1 MKPGKYAIRITMLV
15 LFLGIVAYFG
25 IYIYNSFNDTVEL
38 ATVYTTTEEDRT
50 EVSGFLIRDEQVL
63 DQAPGALME
72 IVLNEGEKV
81 EVGGVV
87 ARIYSTEEAVERQKE
102 IAKLEDELKQLQAL
116 NSGGVSGDVLELD
129 RQIESL
135 ILSIHRDTAAGSFED
150 LDEDAANLKYL
161 TFRRDYLY
169 GSDSANLSQDIST
182 LANQLARL
190 QSQTSGDTRE
200 VTSSISGTYSGYV
213 DGYETFLTVDKLTG
227 VKPSTLK
234 AWESLA
240 TQVES
245 DQYIGKLIV
254 GQTWYY
260 AAVMSAEDAGRMGDT
275 VTLRFTNGFKSDI
288 KMTVESISEEEDGQV
303 AVVFS
308 TNDYL
313 TQTTQMRYQAADV
326 VYDSTSGLLVPLSA
340 VRIQNKTDDQGNTI
354 SQEGVY
360 VVVGNRAEW
369 KAVKVLFT
377 GEDYCLVKPAD
388 EGSSDALRSGDTVIA
403 KGKNIYDG
411 KVIVK

>member
-38 ATVYTTTEEDRT
+38 ATVYSSTEEDRA

-81 EVGGVV
+81 KVGGVV

-102 IAKLEDELKQLQAL
+102 IAKLEDELKQLKAL
-116 NSGGVSGDVLELD
+116 SSGGVSGDVLELD
-129 RQIESL
+129 KQIESL
-135 ILSIHRDTAAGSFED
+135 ILSIHQNTAAGSYESLNGDAED
-150 LDEDAANLKYL
+150 LKYL
-161 TFRRDYLY
+161 VFRRDYLY
-169 GSDSANLSQDIST
+169 DSDSSNLTQDIADLGNR
-182 LANQLARL
+182 LAQLE
-190 QSQTSGDTRE
+190 SQTGGDTRQ
-200 VTSSISGTYSGYV
+200 VTTKISGTYSGYV
-213 DGYETFLTVDKLTG
+213 DGYETLLTVDKLSG

-234 AWESLA
+234 AWENLA
-240 TQVES
+240 TEVES

-260 AAVMSAEDAGRMGDT
+260 VATMSPEDAARVGDR
-275 VTLRFTNGFKSDI
+275 VTLRFASGFKSDI
-288 KMTVESISEEEDGQV
+288 PMQVESISEEEDGQV

-340 VRIQNKTDDQGNTI
+340 VRIQNKTDDQGNTV

-369 KAVKVLFT
+369 KAVKVIFT
-377 GEDYCLVKPAD
+377 GEDYCLVKPSD

-411 KVIVK
+411 KVIAK

>member
-25 IYIYNSFNDTVEL
+25 IYIYNSFSDAIEL
-38 ATVYTTTEEDRT
+38 ATVYSSTEEDRA
-50 EVSGFLIRDEQVL
+50 EAFGFLVRDEQVL

-72 IVLNEGEKV
+72 IVLDEGEKV

-87 ARIYSTEEAVERQKE
+87 ARIYSTEEAAERQKE
-102 IAKLEDELKQLQAL
+102 IADLEAELAQLQAL
-116 NSGGVSGDVLELD
+116 SSGGVSGDVVDLD
-129 RQIESL
+129 KQIEDL
-135 ILSIHRDTAAGSFED
+135 MLSIHQNVANGGFED
-150 LDEDAANLKYL
+150 LDNNADSLKYL
-161 TFRRDYLY
+161 VLRRAYLY
-169 GSDSANLSQDIST
+169 NSEGSNLSADISA
-182 LANQLARL
+182 LANRLATL
-190 QSQTSGDTRE
+190 ESQTSGDTRQ
-200 VTSSISGTYSGYV
+200 VTTQISGTYSGYV

-227 VKPSTLK
+227 VTPSTLA

-240 TQVES
+240 AEVET
-245 DQYIGKLIV
+245 DQYIGKLIL

-260 AAVMSAEDAGRMGDT
+260 VATMAAEDAARLGET
-275 VTLRFTNGFKSDI
+275 VVLRFTSNFKSDI
-288 KMTVESISEEEDGQV
+288 TMTVESVSEEENGQV

-308 TNDYL
+308 ANKYL

-340 VRIQNKTDDQGNTI
+340 VRIQTEVDDSGNTV

-369 KAVKVLFT
+369 KAVTVLFT
-377 GEDYCLVKPAD
+377 GEDYCLVKAAD
-388 EGSSDALRSGDTVIA
+388 EGSADALRSGDTVIA
-403 KGKNIYDG
+403 KGKNIYSG
-411 KVIVK
+411 KVIAE

>member
-38 ATVYTTTEEDRT
+38 ATVYSSTEEDRA
-50 EVSGFLIRDEQVL
+50 EVSGFLVRDEQVL

-81 EVGGVV
+81 KVGGVV

-102 IAKLEDELKQLQAL
+102 IAKLEDELKQLKAL
-116 NSGGVSGDVLELD
+116 SSGGVSGDVLELD
-129 RQIESL
+129 KQIESL
-135 ILSIHRDTAAGSFED
+135 ILTIHQNTAAGSYES
-150 LDEDAANLKYL
+150 LNNDAENLKYL
-161 TFRRDYLY
+161 VFRRDYLY
-169 GSDSANLSQDIST
+169 DSDSSNLTQDISDLGNR
-182 LANQLARL
+182 LAQLE
-190 QSQTSGDTRE
+190 SQTGGDTRE
-200 VTSSISGTYSGYV
+200 VTTKIAGTYSGYV
-213 DGYETFLTVDKLTG
+213 DGYETLLTVDKLSG

-234 AWESLA
+234 AWENLA
-240 TQVES
+240 TEVES

-260 AAVMSAEDAGRMGDT
+260 VATMSPEDAARMGER
-275 VTLRFTNGFKSDI
+275 VTLRFASGFKSDI
-288 KMTVESISEEEDGQV
+288 PMKVESISEEEDGQV

-340 VRIQNKTDDQGNTI
+340 VRIQNKTDDQGNTV

-369 KAVKVLFT
+369 KEVKVIFT
-377 GEDYCLVKPAD
+377 GEDYCLVRPSN

-411 KVIVK
+411 KVIAK

>member
-25 IYIYNSFNDTVEL
+25 IYIYNSLNNAVEL
-38 ATVYTTTEEDRT
+38 VTVYSSTEEDRA

-72 IVLNEGEKV
+72 IILNEGEKV

-87 ARIYSTEEAVERQKE
+87 ARIYSTEDAVERQKE
-102 IAKLEDELKQLQAL
+102 IAKLEDELTQLQAL
-116 NSGGVSGDVLELD
+116 SSGGISGDVLELD
-129 RQIESL
+129 KQIEDL
-135 ILSIHRDTAAGSFED
+135 ILSIHRSTANGSFEN
-150 LDEDAANLKYL
+150 LDDNAEDLKYL
-161 TFRRDYLY
+161 AFRRDYLY
-169 GSDSANLSQDIST
+169 YSDSSNLSSDIAALT
-182 LANQLARL
+182 NQLAQL
-190 QSQTSGDTRE
+190 ESQTGGDTRQ

-227 VKPSTLK
+227 LKPSALK
-234 AWESLA
+234 AWENLA
-240 TQVES
+240 TEVET
-245 DQYIGKLIV
+245 DQYIGKLIL

-260 AAVMSAEDAGRMGDT
+260 AATMRAEDAARMGDT
-275 VTLRFTNGFKSDI
+275 VTLRFASSFKADI
-288 KMTVESISEEEDGQV
+288 QMTVESISEEENGEV

-308 TNDYL
+308 ANDYL

-340 VRIQNKTDDQGNTI
+340 VRIQNEKDENGNTI

-369 KAVKVLFT
+369 KAVNVIFT
-377 GEDYCLVKPAD
+377 SEDYCLVKPAD
-388 EGSSDALRSGDTVIA
+388 EGSSDALRSGDMVIA
-403 KGKNIYDG
+403 KGKNIYSG
-411 KVIVK
+411 KVITE